1 MLLFGGTSG
10 LNAFYPASIQIN
22 GHIPPVVIT
31 SVSLF
36 NEVLATDISDCSA
49 SLSLTYDQNFLS
61 FDFAALDFAA
71 PDRNQYAYMLE
82 GLNEE
87 LAQAGTEGT
96 PNIPTWRGGRIPS
109 ACSDP
114 IMTKY
119 GTLPALA

>member
-87 LAQAGTEGT
+87 LVQAGTRRYVEY
-96 PNIPTWRGGRIPS
+96 PN
-109 ACSDP
+109 
-114 IMTKY
+114 
-119 GTLPALA
+119 LAWGSYTFRLFE